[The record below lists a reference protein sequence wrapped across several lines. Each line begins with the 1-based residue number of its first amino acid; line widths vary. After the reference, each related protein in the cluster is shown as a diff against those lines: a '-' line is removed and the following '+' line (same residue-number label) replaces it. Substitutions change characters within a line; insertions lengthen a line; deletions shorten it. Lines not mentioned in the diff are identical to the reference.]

1 MDIKLEELT
10 AKDIQ
15 MAINI
20 DARRLSHKS
29 VKNAY
34 GFLRA
39 VLNANDI
46 NINLNSIRLPKKE
59 IKERTLPTATEI
71 YKIVK
76 GTDSELPVLLS
87 M

>member
-10 AKDIQ
+10 VNDIQ

-20 DARRLSHKS
+20 DARRLNHKS

-34 GFLRA
+34 GFLRV

-46 NINLNSIRLPKKE
+46 NIIMIAVTFSQ
-59 IKERTLPTATEI
+59 AQQQC
-71 YKIVK
+71 
-76 GTDSELPVLLS
+76 
-87 M
+87 